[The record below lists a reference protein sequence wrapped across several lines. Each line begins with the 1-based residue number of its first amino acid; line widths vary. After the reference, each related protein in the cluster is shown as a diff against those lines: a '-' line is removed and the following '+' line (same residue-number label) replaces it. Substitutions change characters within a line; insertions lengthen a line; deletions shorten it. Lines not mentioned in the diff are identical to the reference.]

1 MPRSFFLNPFGRVC
15 EAIES
20 WRPRGCTTEKDYERS
35 LAKKLEKELL
45 NQKITPQFGSARQ
58 RVDIMVDGKVPIE
71 VKKDLKTTA
80 AFQRTVGQLNQYLQD
95 FEGII
100 LVLCGDVSRDLL
112 KDLEAHAK
120 SHDNVYLY
128 RK

>member
-1 MPRSFFLNPFGRVC
+1 
-15 EAIES
+15 
-20 WRPRGCTTEKDYERS
+20 
-35 LAKKLEKELL
+35 
-45 NQKITPQFGSARQ
+45 
-58 RVDIMVDGKVPIE
+58 MVHGKVPIE

-80 AFQRTVGQLNQYLQD
+80 AFQRTVGQLNQYLED

-112 KDLEAHAK
+112 KDLETYAK